1 MAVDIVTLA
10 EALGSSGLSVLL
22 WNFWNSRRIEKSARR
37 AEARSD
43 KREPLIEQSINLG
56 NVVKVTE
63 LMRQGIQ
70 ELEDS
75 KQRMSDDM
83 KTMQARL
90 EDRIIDLTNENERI
104 RREFLE
110 QQATDKET
118 IRRLLAQVDKLEA
131 LEENVDKN
139 KVHLGELLSSVG
151 RLEEATAEKEN

>member
-22 WNFWNSRRIEKSARR
+22 WNFWNSRRIEKSARK

-75 KQRMSDDM
+75 KQRLSDDM
-83 KTMQARL
+83 KTMQGKF

-104 RREFLE
+104 RREFFE
-110 QQATDKET
+110 QHAFDSET
-118 IRRLLAQVDKLEA
+118 IKDLRAQIEKLLAVTSSNRSILKNN
-131 LEENVDKN
+131 EEKI
-139 KVHLGELLSSVG
+139 ELLSQGS
-151 RLEEATAEKEN
+151 LE

>member
-10 EALGSSGLSVLL
+10 EALGSSGVSVLL
-22 WNFWNSRRIEKSARR
+22 WNLWNSKRIEKSARR
-37 AEARSD
+37 AEERNE

-75 KQRMSDDM
+75 KQRLSDDM
-83 KTMQARL
+83 KTMQGRF
-90 EDRIIDLTNENERI
+90 EDRIIDLQNENDRI

-110 QQATDKET
+110 QQTLDKET
-118 IRRLLAQVDKLEA
+118 IKELLAEI
-131 LEENVDKN
+131 
-139 KVHLGELLSSVG
+139 ELLK
-151 RLEEATAEKEN
+151 EKLSKINI

>member
-22 WNFWNSRRIEKSARR
+22 WNLWNSKRIEKSARK
-37 AEARSD
+37 AEARND

-75 KQRMSDDM
+75 KHRLSDDM
-83 KTMQARL
+83 KIMQGKF
-90 EDRIIDLTNENERI
+90 EDRIIDLTNENARI

-110 QQATDKET
+110 QHTLDRDT
-118 IRRLLAQVDKLEA
+118 IK
-131 LEENVDKN
+131 
-139 KVHLGELLSSVG
+139 ELLSQIDKLKALTTVNTEAIESNKTK
-151 RLEEATAEKEN
+151 LELLS

>member
-22 WNFWNSRRIEKSARR
+22 WNFWNSKRIEKSARR
-37 AEARSD
+37 AEARND

-75 KQRMSDDM
+75 KQRLSDDM
-83 KTMQARL
+83 KTMQGKF
-90 EDRIIDLTNENERI
+90 EDRIIDLTNENDRI
-104 RREFLE
+104 RREFLA
-110 QQATDKET
+110 QQALDKET
-118 IRRLLAQVDKLEA
+118 IKELLAQIDRLDT
-131 LEENVDKN
+131 NVNVN
-139 KVHLGELLSSVG
+139 KGNLSELLSTVG
-151 RLEEATAEKEN
+151 RLEETSQTKEN

>member
-22 WNFWNSRRIEKSARR
+22 WNFWNSKRIEKSARR
-37 AEARSD
+37 AEARND

-75 KQRMSDDM
+75 KHRLSDDM
-83 KTMQARL
+83 KTMQGRF
-90 EDRIIDLTNENERI
+90 EDRIVDLTNENSRI

-110 QQATDKET
+110 QQSLDKKT
-118 IRRLLAQVDKLEA
+118 IQ
-131 LEENVDKN
+131 
-139 KVHLGELLSSVG
+139 ELLTQIDQIEITVDNNKGNINELLPRVG
-151 RLEEATAEKEN
+151 RLEDDSIEKDI